1 MSKPTPGPWVIDWD
15 TFPDG
20 YVWVETPT
28 GKGVALVAEAR
39 RADLNLI
46 AAAPDLLEA
55 LIEIA
60 QMTPKLVM
68 NNNALMS
75 APTDEKYN
83 YNTVFTAIAAI
94 KKATGE

>member
-20 YVWVETPT
+20 YVWIETPT
-28 GKGVALVAEAR
+28 GRGVALVDEAI

-55 LIEIA
+55 LSMYVRLFESHSITNSSPA
-60 QMTPKLVM
+60 DKDFTGYL
-68 NNNALMS
+68 A
-75 APTDEKYN
+75 EK
-83 YNTVFTAIAAI
+83 ARAAI